1 MDAPR
6 ATRRQ
11 LTESDLIARLHHE
24 LSRDGFVYVGNPAY
38 EHDERDKAIALHVM
52 AGEFAGMQKK
62 ALIQDV
68 MDAAGL
74 GRRQVFN
81 ILKEHGP
88 RLSFGI
94 SGAGLLIEP
103 EFTAPASSDRCGPS
117 LCSGTGI
124 EW

>member
-1 MDAPR
+1 MLQHMDAPR
-6 ATRRQ
+6 AKPRLACK
-11 LTESDLIARLHHE
+11 LTESDLIARLHRD
-24 LSRDGFVYVGNPAY
+24 LSRDGFIHVGNPAH
-38 EHDERDKAIALHVM
+38 EHDERDKAIVLHVM

-68 MDAAGL
+68 MDETGL
-74 GRRQVFN
+74 RRRQVFN

-103 EFTAPASSDRCGPS
+103 EGQTAREYLSPA
-117 LCSGTGI
+117 
-124 EW
+124 